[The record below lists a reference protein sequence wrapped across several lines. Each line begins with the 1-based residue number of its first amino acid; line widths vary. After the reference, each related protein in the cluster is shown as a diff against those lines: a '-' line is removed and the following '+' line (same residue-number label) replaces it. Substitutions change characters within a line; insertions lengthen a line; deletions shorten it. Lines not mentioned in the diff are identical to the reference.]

1 MDRELAE
8 KLISDS
14 ENSLE
19 PASQNFGALPAELS
33 DFESAQFAVLPIP
46 YDSTSSY
53 GTGSRRGPAA
63 IIEASRH
70 MELYDNDLD
79 DLPARFGIHTVAELE
94 PDARGPAEMC
104 RRVETAVT
112 RLIDAGKTVVSL
124 GGDHSITFGIV
135 KAYAAKFPRLSVL
148 QLDAHADLRDEYQG
162 TKYSHA
168 CTMRRVMETVGKISQ
183 VGIRSLSAGE
193 ASFIKSEGKR
203 VHLAS
208 DWTGAEP
215 QVKEVLS
222 ELGTGPVY
230 VTCDLDVFDP
240 AFLPATGTPEP
251 GGLSWWHILR
261 LLKSISD
268 QRIIV
273 GFDIVELIPMPGTVA
288 PDFLAAKLA
297 YKVMGL
303 ICTKGTHGSSNSGR

>member
-1 MDRELAE
+1 MDRDEAE
-8 KLISDS
+8 RIISAS
-14 ENSLE
+14 EESLL
-19 PASQNFGALPAELS
+19 PAAHNFGALPAELS
-33 DFESAQFAVLPIP
+33 SFDGSRFAILPIP

-70 MELYDNDLD
+70 MELYDHDLD

-94 PDARGPAEMC
+94 PDARGPAEMAG
-104 RRVETAVT
+104 RIEAAVA
-112 RLIDAGKTVVSL
+112 RLIGAGKTVVSL
-124 GGDHSITFGIV
+124 GGDHSVTYGAV
-135 KAYAAKFPRLSVL
+135 RAHAAKYPSLSVL

-168 CTMRRVMETVGKISQ
+168 CTMRRVMETVGRVSQ

-193 ASFIKSEGKR
+193 AAFIRSEGRR

-208 DWTGAEP
+208 DWTGAEE
-215 QVKEVLS
+215 QVGQVLN
-222 ELGTGPVY
+222 ELGAGPVY

-261 LLKSISD
+261 LLKALSD
-268 QRIIV
+268 QRTIV
-273 GFDIVELIPMPGTVA
+273 GFDVVELIPMPGTVA
-288 PDFLAAKLA
+288 PDFLAAKLT
-297 YKVMGL
+297 YKLIGL
-303 ICTKGTHGSSNSGR
+303 ICSKGANDSSRSGR

>member
-1 MDRELAE
+1 MERDKAE
-8 KLISDS
+8 KLISAS
-14 ENSLE
+14 ENGLE
-19 PASQNFGALPAELS
+19 PAGHNFGALPAELS
-33 DFESAQFAVLPIP
+33 SFETARVAVLPVP

-70 MELYDNDLD
+70 MELYDNELD

-94 PDARGPAEMC
+94 PDARGPAEMAE
-104 RRVETAVT
+104 RIEHAVT

-124 GGDHSITFGIV
+124 GGDHSITYGIV
-135 KAYAAKFPRLSVL
+135 KAFAAKHPRLSVL

-168 CTMRRVMETVGKISQ
+168 CTMRRVMEMVGRVSQ
-183 VGIRSLSAGE
+183 VGTRSLSAGE
-193 ASFIKSEGKR
+193 ASFIKSEGRR

-208 DWTGAEP
+208 DWTGADA

-230 VTCDLDVFDP
+230 ITCDLDVFDP

-251 GGLSWWHILR
+251 GGLSWWHVLR
-261 LLKSISD
+261 LLRAIAG
-268 QRIIV
+268 RRTIV
-273 GFDIVELIPMPGTVA
+273 GFDVVELIPMPGTVA

-297 YKVMGL
+297 YKVIGL
-303 ICTKGTHGSSNSGR
+303 ICSKGTDDSSRSGR